1 MWTLPYSTPQKA
13 GVIALG
19 LLVGALTIPIT
30 AIACTVLG
38 TIVVLFVGP
47 GRDAWGGFFVAGC
60 FLYGFWLGNSCRPR
74 CLLESVPF
82 STARA

>member
-19 LLVGALTIPIT
+19 LLVGALTIPIG
-30 AIACTVLG
+30 CTVLG

-60 FLYGFWLGNSCRPR
+60 FLYGFWLGILPASLFAGECAV
-74 CLLESVPF
+74 LECASLG
-82 STARA
+82 